1 MAARAVLIAADNIFG
16 LLAALLAICALATG
30 LERTRWGQRLSG
42 AGIILLVAI
51 VAAHFGVLPRR
62 APLYGAIWTYM
73 VPLAIALFLL
83 KADLVKVF
91 SEGGRVLVAFL
102 IGMAGT
108 VFGAWLATLLVDLGP
123 TEAEIAAVFTATYT
137 GGSLNFVAVAEAV
150 SFDDSSQLS
159 AALAIDNIFGVGFI
173 ILLNLAA
180 GWSLLQ
186 QRYGWR
192 MDAVVRDAPPA
203 GRETEPAISL
213 FGLTTALALAAGAV
227 AVGTL
232 VADALGIPDYR
243 LLVITVLVTG
253 LATLGRKF
261 LAGLRGEDILA
272 MMAMYL
278 FFVII
283 GAGADIGEMLTAA
296 PGMFVMVGCIFVSH
310 LIFMLVAGRLL
321 KLNYAELI
329 TASLACIAGPPIAA
343 AIAILFKWRNLVAP
357 GILTGILGYVLGNF
371 AGIGLFSLLGGNAP

>member
-1 MAARAVLIAADNIFG
+1 MIAADNIFG
-16 LLAALLAICALATG
+16 LLAALLAICALAAG
-30 LERTRWGQRLSG
+30 LERTRWGKRLSG
-42 AGIILLVAI
+42 AGIILLTALA
-51 VAAHFGVLPRR
+51 AAHFGILPRS
-62 APLYGAIWTYM
+62 APLYGTIWTYM

-83 KADLVKVF
+83 KADLIKVV
-91 SEGGRVLVAFL
+91 SEGGRVLAAFM

-123 TEAEIAAVFTATYT
+123 SEAEIAAVFTATYT

-159 AALAIDNIFGVGFI
+159 AALAIDNILGVGFI

-192 MDAVVRDAPPA
+192 MDAVVR
-203 GRETEPAISL
+203 ETPQAKGEAEPAIDL

-227 AVGTL
+227 AVS
-232 VADALGIPDYR
+232 AFIANAFGIADYR

-253 LATLGRKF
+253 VATLGRKY

-278 FFVII
+278 FFAII
-283 GAGADIGEMLTAA
+283 GAGADLGAMLSAA

-310 LIFMLVAGRLL
+310 LVFMLVAGRLL

-371 AGIGLFSLLGGNAP
+371 AGIGLFSLLSGNVL

>member
-1 MAARAVLIAADNIFG
+1 MIAPDNVFG
-16 LLAALLAICALATG
+16 LLAALLAICAMAAG
-30 LERTRWGQRLSG
+30 LERTNWGKRLSG
-42 AGIILLVAI
+42 AGIILLVAL
-51 VAAHFGVLPRR
+51 AGAQFGVLPRT
-62 APLYGAIWTYM
+62 APLYGAIWTYL

-91 SEGGRVLVAFL
+91 SEGGRVLIAFL

-108 VFGAWLATLLVDLGP
+108 VFGAWLATHLVDLGDS
-123 TEAEIAAVFTATYT
+123 EAAIAAVFTATYT

-173 ILLNLAA
+173 IMLNLAA
-180 GWSLLQ
+180 GWSVLQ
-186 QRYGWR
+186 RRYGWR
-192 MDAVVRDAPPA
+192 METVRRVEPVADAGPDTP
-203 GRETEPAISL
+203 ISL
-213 FGLTTALALAAGAV
+213 FGLTTALAVAAAAVALSGLAAE
-227 AVGTL
+227 
-232 VADALGIPDYR
+232 ALGIPEYT
-243 LLVITVLVTG
+243 LLIITVLVTVV
-253 LATLGRKF
+253 ATAGRSW
-261 LAGLRGEDILA
+261 LAGLRGEVLLA
-272 MMAMYL
+272 MMFMYL
-278 FFVII
+278 FFAII
-283 GAGADIGEMLTAA
+283 GVGADIGAMLSAA

-310 LIFMLVAGRLL
+310 LAFMLIAGHVL

-371 AGIGLFSLLGGNAP
+371 VGIGMFALLQGGAP